1 MDFEF
6 LSPLDEVLIEEIA
19 AQGEHTLGS
28 QIKIHT
34 QNSGIPDLE
43 NIEIAIVG
51 VTENR
56 LDQNH
61 NDDFL
66 NFNNVRRAFYGLFPG
81 NWSLKLADLGDIEK
95 GETVEDTYFA
105 LQTLVSALIKRRIIP
120 IILGGSQDLIYA
132 QYRAYDRLEQMVNLV
147 NIDSR
152 FDLGDAEAHI
162 SNRSYVGKIVVNKPY
177 NLFNYSSVGYQTYF
191 NSQEEITLMERL
203 FFDAYRLGEVSN
215 NISLVEPVMR
225 NANLVGLDLGSIA
238 ASAIGGTN
246 HSSPNGFDGKEI
258 CALSRYAGISDKV
271 SSFGIYEYAS
281 EYPKAG
287 NMLIAQIM
295 WYFIEGVNY
304 RTNENTI
311 SSKKEFIKY
320 LVPID
325 DEVLVFFKSP
335 ISGRWWIE
343 IPFISNMN
351 TKLKR
356 HTLLPCSHEDYLE
369 ACNQVIPD
377 RWYKTK
383 RKNEI

>member
-6 LSPLDEVLIEEIA
+6 LSPVEEVLIQEI
-19 AQGEHTLGS
+19 ESRDKHSLGS
-28 QIKIHT
+28 QIRIHT
-34 QNSGIPDLE
+34 KNAGIPDLK
-43 NIEIAIVG
+43 NIEIALVG
-51 VTENR
+51 VKENR
-56 LDQNH
+56 LDQ
-61 NDDFL
+61 DYEGDFL
-66 NFNNVRRAFYGLFPG
+66 NFNNVRRTFYGLFPG
-81 NWSLKLADLGDIEK
+81 NWNLKIADLGDIQK

-105 LQTLVSALIKRRIIP
+105 LQTLVSALIKKRIIP
-120 IILGGSQDLIYA
+120 IIIGGSQDLIYA
-132 QYRAYDRLEQMVNLV
+132 QYRAYDRVEQMVNLV

-152 FDLGDAEAHI
+152 FDLGDAEAPI
-162 SNRSYVGKIVVNKPY
+162 SNKSYVGKIVVNKPY

-191 NSQEEITLMERL
+191 NSQEEIKLMERL

-225 NANLVGLDLGSIA
+225 NANLVGLDLGSITA
-238 ASAIGGTN
+238 AAIGGTN
-246 HSSPNGFDGKEI
+246 RLSPNGFDGKEI

-271 SSFGIYEYAS
+271 SSFGIYEYTS
-281 EYPKAG
+281 NYPKAG
-287 NMLIAQIM
+287 NMLIAQMI

-320 LVPID
+320 QVPID
-325 DEVLVFFKSP
+325 DEVLGFFKSP

-343 IPFISNMN
+343 IPFISNSN

-356 HTLLPCSHEDYLE
+356 HTLLPCSYEDYLE
-369 ACNQVIPD
+369 ACNQVIPE

>member
-6 LSPLDEVLIEEIA
+6 LSPVDEVLIEEISF
-19 AQGEHTLGS
+19 QGNHTLGS

-34 QNSGIPDLE
+34 INSGIPDLE
-43 NIEIAIVG
+43 NIGIAIVG

-56 LDQNH
+56 LDQYQ

-66 NFNNVRRAFYGLFPG
+66 NFNNIRRSFYGLFPG
-81 NWSLKLADLGDIEK
+81 NWNLKLADLGDIQK

-105 LQTLVSALIKRRIIP
+105 LQTLVSALIKKRIIP
-120 IILGGSQDLIYA
+120 VILGGSQDLIYA
-132 QYRAYDRLEQMVNLV
+132 QYRAYDRVEQMVNLV

-152 FDLGDAEAHI
+152 FDLGDAEEPI
-162 SNRSYVGKIVVNKPY
+162 NNRSYVGKIVVNKPY

-191 NSQEEITLMERL
+191 NSQEEIKLMERL
-203 FFDAYRLGEVSN
+203 FFDAYRLGEINS

-225 NANLVGLDLGSIA
+225 NANLVGLDLGSISA
-238 ASAIGGTN
+238 AATGGSN
-246 HSSPNGFDGKEI
+246 HFSPNGFDGKEI
-258 CALSRYAGISDKV
+258 CALARYAGISDKV
-271 SSFGIYEYAS
+271 SSFGIYEYTS
-281 EYPKAG
+281 DYPKAG
-287 NMLIAQIM
+287 NMLIAQM
-295 WYFIEGVNY
+295 LWYFMEGVNY

-311 SSKKEFIKY
+311 SAKKDFIKY
-320 LVPID
+320 QVPID
-325 DEVLVFFKSP
+325 DDVLVFFKSP

-343 IPFISNMN
+343 IPFISNSN

-356 HTLLPCSHEDYLE
+356 HTLLPCSYEDYLE
-369 ACNQVIPD
+369 ACNQVIPE